1 MQDYYVEITDTF
13 AGEANYSWVTRY
25 KVTSTENENDAII
38 KISNESGINWIKQ
51 WDDGTFSRYNSES
64 GLTCLFISEYCDD
77 EHVDYHVSVIS

>member
-25 KVTSTENENDAII
+25 KVTSAENENDAII

-51 WDDGTFSRYNSES
+51 WDDGTVSRYDSES
-64 GLTCLFISEYCDD
+64 GSTCLFIYEYDAGMHD
-77 EHVDYHVSVIS
+77 HYRVSVI

>member
-25 KVTSTENENDAII
+25 KVTSAENENDAII

-51 WDDGTFSRYNSES
+51 WDDWTVSRYDSES
-64 GLTCLFISEYCDD
+64 GLTCLFISEYDGD
-77 EHVDYHVSVIS
+77 MHDYYCVSVI

>member
-25 KVTSTENENDAII
+25 KVTSAENENDAII

-51 WDDGTFSRYNSES
+51 WDDGTVSRYDSES
-64 GLTCLFISEYCDD
+64 GLTCLFIYEYDDD
-77 EHVDYHVSVIS
+77 EHKDYRVLVHR